1 MKKNNRTDT
10 PGLIVP
16 IDVVAL
22 CVGKN
27 SPAIFEPAPYNFSL
41 LPGAGD
47 TEIPN
52 ISEKVMTGG
61 QVNMAEG
68 IHLHWALPD
77 AVTRGVDEDR
87 TGKMVFPDAADRWLI
102 TRVFTDVSVPGKP
115 LNKIKSWVLESN
127 FHSPTKPDMRESIT
141 VPFRIPTDDP
151 GQKPFRYLGR
161 VCTFEEWAA
170 EEFVK
175 IRADGSGF
183 IDHLSA
189 VGYGIPEFSAFY
201 HTCKSVLGFYDTAAD
216 LAELGLAGQDKIVSY
231 HVIGWYSLPGN
242 DPLHQVPGQFTVAAF
257 DKLAAQ
263 VTDAG
268 DKAFLN
274 QAYPVAEKTGRRILR
289 PGLDDDARQRLWAI
303 LYGAG
308 YDFLSALLAAYKWA
322 LPSGAKIPSP
332 GPDHTLFTGM
342 IQAITWNE
350 NKDYFGPIKSDINI
364 AVGNTP
370 AEALAALIANKTDL
384 KGQPAVELILD
395 ALQLGLLARVNDVG
409 TLDQWEDLKLAIQ
422 QSGFS
427 STDGGD
433 IWEIKE
439 KTDGPADT
447 GEETLPDS
455 LAEDLNNLNIYQ
467 QEYDKAQYD
476 IGSMRWQIFS
486 DWYRF
491 MQIFHRGEHD
501 PDHGLDATDIAY
513 YIMDRMTE
521 LNDKISQT
529 TTGRIDRQIE
539 KIDTQLGKTYELKK
553 VSAPRYWQPNDPVVL
568 FQGEG
573 IDPPDRYGG
582 DGRFMADDTM
592 VCRLSDQV
600 MRYLTVAPQVLGNPS
615 TLVLNAGNL
624 PQLPSPGN
632 LPFPDEMKALLTE
645 SSLLNAGIL
654 AVAAILSGAGGDFT
668 GLVKK
673 IQPAISAF
681 LLPAIPK
688 QLTADQFQS
697 ITQAIAAGDRVYF
710 QGMYKKEGDHYVLSP
725 DIDQLTGDDIK
736 RLDYILI
743 STAWNPTGGFTFS
756 GPAPSPI
763 AVEQWQGTPW
773 LPFSL
778 KWSVY
783 YYPFANIDTGD
794 DSEADYPADF
804 ITANFTLDNGN
815 LKYTGPKPDFK
826 NVQTYSNAIF
836 LTPFATYNFKKQL
849 LDFIG
854 RHPDDPLDPEL
865 KEIAEKIGDIGVLS
879 QALSGFDDV
888 LMMRLKEMQLQVG
901 DPSPGGFNDFS
912 NTQVKGA
919 VAQMNT
925 AAPCPGNN
933 YNPIRAGLMK
943 IASLKIVDVFGR
955 NINLTTPN
963 MIYRAV
969 DLKQDD
975 LSLSDIYLPPRLT
988 QPSRLLF
995 RWLSAGDDLVEMNT
1009 HPASTPICGWVL
1021 CNHLDSSLWL
1031 YDNLGTAYGSLIL
1044 NYDRSKTIWQCAPGS
1059 DYFGEDIHTFFD
1071 QIPHPNPH
1079 LKAFSLA
1086 LFDNGPAFL
1095 DAFMRALDKASATI
1109 APAGFRQSPSNA
1121 VLMGKPLALVR
1132 ASLKLELQGLPVF
1145 NQSWLDFRKE
1155 VNSPTPVPRCD
1166 NAFTK
1171 VAFPVRL
1178 GAVPQVD
1185 DGLVGYFK
1193 EDDYRTFYAPVVK
1206 NPQKGVVPPAADT
1219 ITLTGDPQAEGV
1231 KVSLLVEPRGEVHA
1245 STGVLPIKAID
1256 IPPDQYAQAL
1266 TALKLAFLTSPLV
1279 CSQSGIAFPVPAE
1292 SGGAWSFVE
1301 NEKTGWQET
1310 SSIGQVNDRATMGYS
1325 PQQVLEGWLKLA
1337 DFKALKKSSRQ

>member
-1 MKKNNRTDT
+1 MKKNDKTDT

-16 IDVVAL
+16 INVVAL

-77 AVTRGVDEDR
+77 AVTKGVDEDR
-87 TGKMVFPDAADRWLI
+87 SGKMAFPDVPDRWLI
-102 TRVFTDVSVPGKP
+102 TRVFTDISVPGKP
-115 LNKIKSWVLESN
+115 VNKIKSWVLESN

-151 GQKPFRYLGR
+151 DQKPFRYLGR
-161 VCTFEEWAA
+161 VCTFEDWAA
-170 EEFVK
+170 EEHVK
-175 IRADGSGF
+175 LRADGSGF

-216 LAELGLAGQDKIVSY
+216 LAGLGLPGQDKLVSY
-231 HVIGWYSLPGN
+231 HVIGWYSLSGN
-242 DPLHQVPGQFTVAAF
+242 DPLHQVPGQFTAAVF
-257 DKLAAQ
+257 DKLAAH
-263 VTDAG
+263 VTDPG

-274 QAYPVAEKTGRRILR
+274 QAYPVAEKTGQRILK

-308 YDFLSALLAAYKWA
+308 YDFLAALLAAFKWA
-322 LPSGAKIPSP
+322 LPSGTKMPCP
-332 GPDHTLFTGM
+332 GPDHILFTGM

-350 NKDYFGPIKSDINI
+350 TKDYFEPIKNNIDI

-395 ALQLGLLARVNDVG
+395 ALQLGLLARVDDVG
-409 TLDQWEDLKLAIQ
+409 TLDKWEDLKLAIQ

-447 GEETLPDS
+447 GEETLPDG

-491 MQIFHRGEHD
+491 MQIFHRGGQD

-521 LNDKISQT
+521 LNDKIKQT
-529 TTGRIDRQIE
+529 TTAPIDRQIE
-539 KIDTQLGKTYELKK
+539 KINKQLGKTYELKK
-553 VSAPRYWQPNDPVVL
+553 ISAPRYWQPNDPVVL

-582 DGRFMADDTM
+582 DGRFMADGTM
-592 VCRLSDQV
+592 VCRLSNQV
-600 MRYLTVAPQVLGNPS
+600 MTSLTVAPQVLGNPS
-615 TLVLNAGNL
+615 ELVFNAANL

-645 SSLLNAGIL
+645 SSLLNAAIL
-654 AVAAILSGAGGDFT
+654 AVAAILGGAGGDFP

-673 IQPAISAF
+673 LQPADAAF
-681 LLPAIPK
+681 LMPPIPK
-688 QLTADQFQS
+688 QLTGSQFQS
-697 ITQAIAAGDRVYF
+697 ITQAIAADDRVFF
-710 QGMYKKEGDHYVLSP
+710 QGMYTQQGDHYVLSR
-725 DIDQLTGDDIK
+725 DIDQLTADDIK
-736 RLDYILI
+736 RLDYIFI
-743 STAWNPTGGFTFS
+743 STAWNPSSGFTFS
-756 GPAPSPI
+756 GPAASPI

-783 YYPFANIDTGD
+783 YYPFANINID
-794 DSEADYPADF
+794 DNTEADYPADF
-804 ITANFTLDNGN
+804 ITANFKLDNGN

-836 LTPFATYNFKKQL
+836 LTPFASVNFKKQL

-865 KEIAEKIGDIGVLS
+865 KVIAEKIGDIGVLS

-901 DPSPGGFNDFS
+901 DPSPGGFDEFS

-919 VAQMNT
+919 VARMNT

-955 NINLTTPN
+955 NIDLTTPT

-975 LSLSDIYLPPRLT
+975 LSPSDIYLPPRLT
-988 QPSRLLF
+988 QPARLLF

-1031 YDNLGTAYGSLIL
+1031 YDNSGTAYGSLIL

-1059 DYFGEDIHTFFD
+1059 DYFGEDIHTFFKSV
-1071 QIPHPNPH
+1071 PHPNPH
-1079 LKAFSLA
+1079 LEAFALA

-1109 APAGFRQSPSNA
+1109 APAGYRQSRGNA
-1121 VLMGKPLALVR
+1121 VLMGQPLALVR
-1132 ASLKLELQGLPVF
+1132 ASLNLELQGLPAF
-1145 NQSWLDFRKE
+1145 NQSWLDFRKQ
-1155 VNSPTPVPRCD
+1155 VNNSAPRCD

-1171 VAFPVRL
+1171 VALPVRL
-1178 GAVPQVD
+1178 GAVPQVE
-1185 DGLVGYFK
+1185 DGLIGYFK
-1193 EDDYRTFYAPVVK
+1193 EDDYRTFYAPAVTK
-1206 NPQKGVVPPAADT
+1206 PQNGVVPPAADT
-1219 ITLTGDPQAEGV
+1219 ITLTADPQDKGV
-1231 KVSLLVEPRGEVHA
+1231 RVSLLVEPRGEIHA

-1279 CSQSGIAFPVPAE
+1279 CSQSGIAFPLPAE
-1292 SGGAWSFVE
+1292 SGAAWSFVE

-1325 PQQVLEGWLKLA
+1325 PQEVLEGWLKLA
-1337 DFKALKKSSRQ
+1337 DFKALKKTNRK